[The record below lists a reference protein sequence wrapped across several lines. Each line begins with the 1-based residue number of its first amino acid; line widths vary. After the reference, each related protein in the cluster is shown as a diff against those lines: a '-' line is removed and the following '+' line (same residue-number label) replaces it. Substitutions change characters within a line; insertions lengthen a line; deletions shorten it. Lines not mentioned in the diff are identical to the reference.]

1 MRKAIFYAVA
11 EAVAA
16 VPGVEFVDLWNDD
29 GSHFSGGAV
38 YPLPAVF
45 VEFEAVGWK
54 QQGNGARRGSLAL
67 RLHVLTRAVPTHG
80 HTDPRITEA
89 LEVFNLLDRINAA
102 MQGLRGPNFSGF
114 MLTTSATNHAHTE
127 IWENVERYVCGVQD
141 ITAMRQPSRVLGLS
155 AAIKAA
161 NQ

>member
-45 VEFEAVGWK
+45 VEFEAVEWK
-54 QQGNGARRGSLAL
+54 QQGMGARRGSPASCPHPC
-67 RLHVLTRAVPTHG
+67 RADTRPQRPPH
-80 HTDPRITEA
+80 
-89 LEVFNLLDRINAA
+89 
-102 MQGLRGPNFSGF
+102 S
-114 MLTTSATNHAHTE
+114 
-127 IWENVERYVCGVQD
+127 
-141 ITAMRQPSRVLGLS
+141 
-155 AAIKAA
+155 
-161 NQ
+161 

>member
-45 VEFEAVGWK
+45 VEFEAVEWK
-54 QQGNGARRGSLAL
+54 QQGMGAVARS
-67 RLHVLTRAVPTHG
+67 P
-80 HTDPRITEA
+80 
-89 LEVFNLLDRINAA
+89 
-102 MQGLRGPNFSGF
+102 SGF
-114 MLTTSATNHAHTE
+114 MSSP
-127 IWENVERYVCGVQD
+127 VPC
-141 ITAMRQPSRVLGLS
+141 
-155 AAIKAA
+155 
-161 NQ
+161 

>member
-16 VPGVEFVDLWNDD
+16 VPGVEFVNLWNDD
-29 GSHFSGGAV
+29 GSHFAGGGV

-45 VEFEAVGWK
+45 VEFEAVEWK
-54 QQGNGARRGSLAL
+54 QQGMGARRGSLAL

-80 HTDPRITEA
+80 HNDPHIPEA
-89 LEVFNLLDRINAA
+89 FEVFDLLDRINAA
-102 MQGLRGPNFSGF
+102 MQGLRGPHFSGF
-114 MLTTSATNHAHTE
+114 MLTTSATNHAHAE
-127 IWENVERYVCGVQD
+127 IWENVERYICGVQD
-141 ITAMRQPSRVLGLS
+141 ITAMRPPSRVLGLS
-155 AAIKAA
+155 AAIKAT

>member
-45 VEFEAVGWK
+45 VEFEAVEWK
-54 QQGNGARRGSLAL
+54 QQGMGPPWLARPPASCPHPCRAD
-67 RLHVLTRAVPTHG
+67 TRPQRPPH
-80 HTDPRITEA
+80 
-89 LEVFNLLDRINAA
+89 
-102 MQGLRGPNFSGF
+102 S
-114 MLTTSATNHAHTE
+114 
-127 IWENVERYVCGVQD
+127 
-141 ITAMRQPSRVLGLS
+141 
-155 AAIKAA
+155 
-161 NQ
+161 

>member
-45 VEFEAVGWK
+45 VEV
-54 QQGNGARRGSLAL
+54 
-67 RLHVLTRAVPTHG
+67 
-80 HTDPRITEA
+80 
-89 LEVFNLLDRINAA
+89 
-102 MQGLRGPNFSGF
+102 
-114 MLTTSATNHAHTE
+114 
-127 IWENVERYVCGVQD
+127 
-141 ITAMRQPSRVLGLS
+141 
-155 AAIKAA
+155 
-161 NQ
+161 

>member
-16 VPGVEFVDLWNDD
+16 VPGVKFVDLWNDD

-45 VEFEAVGWK
+45 VEFEAVEWK
-54 QQGNGARRGSLAL
+54 QQGMGSRRGSLAL

-80 HTDPRITEA
+80 HNDPRIPEA
-89 LEVFNLLDRINAA
+89 FEVFDLLDRINAA

-114 MLTTSATNHAHTE
+114 MLTTSATNHAHAE
-127 IWENVERYVCGVQD
+127 IWENVERYICGVQD
-141 ITAMRQPSRVLGLS
+141 ITAVRPPARVVGLS
-155 AAIKAA
+155 AAIKAT